1 MFLETSLT
9 RLSQALVA
17 RIAFHGSSNK
27 PERNIV
33 SATKRNNCSDAIS
46 TWVDIRQ
53 FNEFCGHTTIAQ
65 GNKLKMLFLFVK
77 IRSDKALSCGH

>member
-1 MFLETSLT
+1 MFLKTSLT

-33 SATKRNNCSDAIS
+33 SATKRNNCSD
-46 TWVDIRQ
+46 IRQ

-77 IRSDKALSCGH
+77 IRSDKALSCGL